1 MIQGWGMTE
10 TSPLATLSRKVMQYA
25 HQDLPEDR
33 QFENVAKA
41 GQLMP
46 GLELD
51 IFDDEF
57 NRLPHDG
64 ETVGEILIRGPWI
77 CSEYYR
83 NPQPE
88 RFHGDWLITG
98 DVGKIDADGYLII
111 SDRSKDLVKSGGEW
125 ISSVDLENHIVALP
139 GVAQACVVAQPHPR
153 WDERPVALVI
163 LDEGADVP
171 GDRILAHCAKQFAK
185 WQLPDDVLYVQSIP
199 LTSTGKMDKKTVRAG
214 LEAEGYRLPDLREAS
229 A

>member
-1 MIQGWGMTE
+1 MLKRFTKQSLIVSTIEARSTDLRRQLAATVVDSLVLGHLERRDDPGLGHDE
-10 TSPLATLSRKVMQYA
+10 TSPLATLSRRGCEALAV
-25 HQDLPEDR
+25 DLSEDE

-51 IFDDEF
+51 IFDEEF

-77 CSEYYR
+77 CSEYFN
-83 NPQPE
+83 NPQPDK
-88 RFHGDWLITG
+88 FHEGWLITG
-98 DVGKIDADGYLII
+98 DVGKIDPEEYLII

-139 GVAQACVVAQPHPR
+139 GVAQ
-153 WDERPVALVI
+153 LVWWRN
-163 LDEGADVP
+163 
-171 GDRILAHCAKQFAK
+171 RIRGGMS
-185 WQLPDDVLYVQSIP
+185 VQWPWWCWSQ
-199 LTSTGKMDKKTVRAG
+199 GKR
-214 LEAEGYRLPDLREAS
+214 
-229 A
+229 